1 MPFILNQSATVM
13 CPHAG
18 QATTIPT
25 SVRVMIGGAP
35 PLLMTD
41 TTMVA
46 GCPFAPGGVPG
57 PCLQVTWAS
66 GATRVLIE
74 GKPPLVMSSMGM
86 SVGPGAGPATIIMT
100 QVRVQAI

>member
-1 MPFILNQSATVM
+1 MPFILNQSATVI

-18 QATTIPT
+18 QTTTIPT
-25 SVRVMIGGAP
+25 SVRVKIGGVP

-46 GCPFAPGGVPG
+46 GCAFAPGGVPS
-57 PCLQVTWAS
+57 PCLQVTWTS

-74 GKPPLVMSSMGM
+74 GKPPLLMSSMGM

-100 QVRVQAI
+100 QVRVQAV

>member
-1 MPFILNQSATVM
+1 MPFILNQSATII

-25 SVRVMIGGAP
+25 SVRVTVGGAP
-35 PLLMTD
+35 PLLLTD

-46 GCPFAPGGVPG
+46 GCPFMVGPSPG
-57 PCLQVTWAS
+57 PCLKVAWTT

-74 GKPPLVMSSMGM
+74 GKPPLLMSSVGI
-86 SVGPGAGPATIIMT
+86 SQGPGAGPATILMT
-100 QVRVQAI
+100 QVRVQAQ